1 MKSSIT
7 ILSVLF
13 IALSLFA
20 QDNWK
25 LEKDKNGIKVFTRK
39 TTKASMKESMT
50 EIFVKGTPNQ
60 IIKEF
65 KDIENHKTWMHRI
78 STSQLLK
85 KVNENEFQVYY
96 IASAPWPVSN
106 RDIVVHYNIK
116 KEANGNY
123 TIISTGTPN
132 EIPKKSGLV
141 RITKSYSTWELIEQ
155 KDGNTKIVYTSLSEP
170 GGSLPE
176 WLVNSSATDT
186 PFNTVAALKAKVE
199 K

>member
-50 EIFVKGTPNQ
+50 EIFVKGTPDQ
-60 IIKEF
+60 IVKEF

-106 RDIVVHYNIK
+106 RDIVVYYNIK